1 MAFLIKM
8 VYHYQ
13 CRKKVFIMSRS
24 RRNFGA
30 KYTTN
35 CAIQLLKGEKE
46 HNVRNA
52 KNDTQQDFH
61 CKRKKEHLVNAVLS
75 LDNKCEDNLADKI
88 LMELQKLESLSP
100 EYKTVLRLISKR
112 LRNDLWMYGKNDI
125 VIYEML
131 CTCGKQL
138 QNDCMVEG
146 GKYTEEL
153 LTDYVWYI
161 KAYSNILGVAL
172 QPHYFDKFVSDIR
185 LENARVIVEKQWDDI
200 LGVPENSDKKFIEI
214 FDDVFSNCLEKYD
227 DAFFYSLSEKD
238 ILCRAVPGWRW
249 DEKRFIPW
257 DNRSNVNRWNPPGK
271 TYLYLSF
278 EKQEKRFSDKL
289 SINEYICL
297 EECRAQKGDKY
308 SFCNFSAVK
317 GGKILDLSYNDVEYW
332 KYLRDL
338 EKYGEKIKKS
348 IVTSI
353 LSDPEKIKEMG
364 TTNESTG
371 RYLKRHVDN
380 SAFERDFI
388 EINTAKQ
395 YLKLVCNAIYKKV
408 DENDNSGKMKAYKSF
423 HILAQYLEKKGI
435 TGIIYPCTR
444 TKKIVGKNLVLFNK
458 NDAKPIAG
466 SIREIVY

>member
-1 MAFLIKM
+1 M
-8 VYHYQ
+8 
-13 CRKKVFIMSRS
+13 
-24 RRNFGA
+24 
-30 KYTTN
+30 
-35 CAIQLLKGEKE
+35 
-46 HNVRNA
+46 
-52 KNDTQQDFH
+52 
-61 CKRKKEHLVNAVLS
+61 
-75 LDNKCEDNLADKI
+75 
-88 LMELQKLESLSP
+88 
-100 EYKTVLRLISKR
+100 
-112 LRNDLWMYGKNDI
+112 
-125 VIYEML
+125 
-131 CTCGKQL
+131 
-138 QNDCMVEG
+138 
-146 GKYTEEL
+146 
-153 LTDYVWYI
+153 
-161 KAYSNILGVAL
+161 
-172 QPHYFDKFVSDIR
+172 
-185 LENARVIVEKQWDDI
+185 
-200 LGVPENSDKKFIEI
+200 
-214 FDDVFSNCLEKYD
+214 
-227 DAFFYSLSEKD
+227 
-238 ILCRAVPGWRW
+238 
-249 DEKRFIPW
+249 
-257 DNRSNVNRWNPPGK
+257 NRWNPPGK

-364 TTNESTG
+364 TTNESTS

>member
-200 LGVPENSDKKFIEI
+200 LSVPVNSDKKFIEI

-227 DAFFYSLSEKD
+227 DAFFYSLSEK
-238 ILCRAVPGWRW
+238 
-249 DEKRFIPW
+249 
-257 DNRSNVNRWNPPGK
+257 
-271 TYLYLSF
+271 
-278 EKQEKRFSDKL
+278 
-289 SINEYICL
+289 EYIFL

-364 TTNESTG
+364 TTNESTS